1 MQVKLCFKILE
12 LTKFLKFK
20 GNFVIKIFQGL
31 DYEDFYK
38 KMKQNFSIVKSL
50 KPKSSNKKSNEIY
63 LIGLRKK

>member
-12 LTKFLKFK
+12 ITKFLKIK
-20 GNFVIKIFQGL
+20 GNFVVKIFQGA

-38 KMKQNFSIVKSL
+38 EMKQNFMFVKSL

-63 LIGLRKK
+63 LIGLKKK